1 MYTLGCNKFNSVEKL
16 GGYPSKQG
24 YPPMGTPQNFK
35 ISAYADD
42 IEGTQNVLPVLGQ
55 KNSVLRPK
63 MVLKDKINWYYVV
76 GDQKN

>member
-1 MYTLGCNKFNSVEKL
+1 
-16 GGYPSKQG
+16 
-24 YPPMGTPQNFK
+24 MGTPQNFK

-76 GDQKN
+76 GDQKK